1 MATKK
6 LPPFMGKETPSEEKK
21 EMKIKKL
28 SPAMY
33 RAGEKAEGMHGKSGM
48 MKPSKYA
55 EGGAVAAKR
64 PPARGGAAGAGDAT
78 PGPGRDGRPTPP
90 QEFKKYASGG
100 MVPDKS
106 RMGTGA
112 MGKGAGYA
120 KGGGIE
126 SKGKTKGTMVKM
138 RGGGRC

>member
-6 LPPFMGKETPSEEKK
+6 LPPFMGKEAPSEEKK

-33 RAGEKAEGMHGKSGM
+33 RAGEKAEGVHGKSGM
-48 MKPSKYA
+48 MKPS
-55 EGGAVAAKR
+55 
-64 PPARGGAAGAGDAT
+64 
-78 PGPGRDGRPTPP
+78 
-90 QEFKKYASGG
+90 KYASGG

-112 MGKGAGYA
+112 MGKGPGYA

-126 SKGKTKGTMVKM
+126 RKGKTQGKLVKM
-138 RGGGRC
+138 RNGGRC